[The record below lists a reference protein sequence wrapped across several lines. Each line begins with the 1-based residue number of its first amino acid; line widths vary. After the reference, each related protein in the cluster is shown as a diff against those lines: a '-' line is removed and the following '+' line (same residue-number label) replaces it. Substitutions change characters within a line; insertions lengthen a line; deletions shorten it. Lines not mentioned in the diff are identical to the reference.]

1 MTMTLEEAKSYLRVD
16 STDEDALIESLI
28 ASAEKLCRDV
38 ARLKD
43 DEKAE
48 DEELLKTA
56 VYYALGYLYEHR
68 EEADHHALVMSLRD
82 LLFSFREGVF

>member
-16 STDEDALIESLI
+16 SSDEDALIESLI
-28 ASAEKLCRDV
+28 VSAEKLCRDV
-38 ARLKD
+38 ARLD
-43 DEKAE
+43 E
-48 DEELLKTA
+48 DEEAEDKELFKTA

-82 LLFSFREGVF
+82 LLFSFHEGVF